1 MNPMLAAVK
10 IVCSPLLLEHENR
23 KHYVF
28 AVELLQ
34 RAVYASTN
42 KAPIFVGNSLSEVNM
57 DWIMKCLD
65 FFRHHMMNQEVIT
78 LSHTMEGLG
87 VLQKPSAWQSP
98 LQKGTFPLSKH
109 WKGTYSFLAPN
120 DQHKLRSLKD
130 DDDSD
135 TYFNDHNIDEGKIQ
149 VRYEIR
155 NQ

>member
-42 KAPIFVGNSLSEVNM
+42 KAPIFVGISLSEVNM

-87 VLQKPSAWQSP
+87 VLQKPTAWQAP

-149 VRYEIR
+149 VRYEMC